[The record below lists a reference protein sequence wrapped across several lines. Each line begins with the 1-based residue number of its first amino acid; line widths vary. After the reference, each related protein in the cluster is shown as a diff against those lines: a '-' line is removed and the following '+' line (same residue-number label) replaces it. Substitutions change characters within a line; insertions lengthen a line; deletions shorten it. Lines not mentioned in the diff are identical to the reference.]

1 MNNIESYKG
10 TGIFI
15 IIERIYNRDA
25 LNWHGIGASLIQVH
39 KMVYQL
45 YRKQDVYLE
54 GHKITADNISL
65 WQRIKILSG
74 AHLIQHNSAD
84 NDTRFA
90 LDYAGSNFKGTP
102 VNIPGLNSKS
112 IPEFLTKEYKL
123 PTGRIMAYGK
133 DPIPNV
139 NLYGRP
145 DIKFVMGS
153 GGKDDPVAAAKYE
166 MSTRQLKPVDP
177 IHELPSLMREL
188 SLLR

>member
-74 AHLIQHNSAD
+74 AHLIQHNSVD

-90 LDYAGSNFKGTP
+90 LDYAGY
-102 VNIPGLNSKS
+102 IL
-112 IPEFLTKEYKL
+112 IILALL
-123 PTGRIMAYGK
+123 P
-133 DPIPNV
+133 
-139 NLYGRP
+139 
-145 DIKFVMGS
+145 
-153 GGKDDPVAAAKYE
+153 
-166 MSTRQLKPVDP
+166 
-177 IHELPSLMREL
+177 LML
-188 SLLR
+188 